1 MIAAAGY
8 AKELGY
14 DTAAKMLA
22 TAAREPKV
30 LAVTPEILAAALRAY
45 RAAKAQFMLS
55 DDEASRMIA
64 EAVLQAAS

>member
-1 MIAAAGY
+1 MSKAKAILASAGY
-8 AKELGY
+8 GHELGH
-14 DTAAKMLA
+14 A
-22 TAAREPKV
+22 TTI

-55 DDEASRMIA
+55 DEEASRMIA

>member
-1 MIAAAGY
+1 MSKAKVMLTSAGY
-8 AKELGY
+8 
-14 DTAAKMLA
+14 
-22 TAAREPKV
+22 EPKV